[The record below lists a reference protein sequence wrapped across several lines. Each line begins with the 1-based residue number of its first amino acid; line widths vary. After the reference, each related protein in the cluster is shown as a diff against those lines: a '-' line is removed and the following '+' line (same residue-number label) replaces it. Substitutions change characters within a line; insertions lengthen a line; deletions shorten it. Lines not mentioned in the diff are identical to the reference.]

1 MTDTSL
7 TASGRAAAT
16 PRHGVSFAE
25 AFRVWLRVAALS
37 FGEVPCSRT
46 SLWPKDVSKVLASS
60 ALPIFGLAAAG
71 LIA

>member
-1 MTDTSL
+1 MTFS
-7 TASGRAAAT
+7 
-16 PRHGVSFAE
+16 
-25 AFRVWLRVAALS
+25 AALAT
-37 FGEVPCSRT
+37 VPCSRT